1 MKKRRFCRGFA
12 VWLCI
17 CLGLTGCG
25 MFQNQKSPEAW
36 FKQTLGGLAGIDS
49 FKFSGEAAVRTQ
61 SEKGFRESLAYE
73 GILTEHD
80 KLTIRSMLPAQAA
93 GKNASNA
100 MRTSSYHAAES
111 GFRRQDGHWVHLF
124 SEGSAA
130 LGTSLA
136 RFNPLAQL
144 DAIDKLPKQIREA
157 SGAARGTKVL
167 RIELTPPAAKQWL
180 AEQLETEMDAVRKQA
195 EESGQGLSAKEKR
208 RLTDVW
214 NKGNGQM
221 KQMLEHAE
229 VEMVYYLTIDKR
241 TGFPVKLSSESD
253 IRYLN
258 LHHREEHE
266 QMVNDVAFHP

>member
-1 MKKRRFCRGFA
+1 MKKRRFCRGIA
-12 VWLCI
+12 VGLCI

-49 FKFSGEAAVRTQ
+49 FTFSGEAAVRTQ
-61 SEKGFRESLAYE
+61 SQKGFRESMAYE
-73 GILTEHD
+73 GTLTEHD

-93 GKNASNA
+93 GKQASQSL
-100 MRTSSYHAAES
+100 RTSNYHAAES

-124 SEGSAA
+124 SEGSTT

-167 RIELTPPAAKQWL
+167 RIELTPSAAKQWL
-180 AEQLETEMDAVRKQA
+180 SEQLATEMEAVRKEA
-195 EESGQGLSAKEKR
+195 EESDQALTAKER
-208 RLTDVW
+208 RQLTDVW

-221 KQMLEHAE
+221 KRMLEQAE
-229 VEMVYYLTIDKR
+229 VGMVYYLTVDKR
-241 TGFPVKLSSESD
+241 SGFPVKLSSESN

-258 LHHREEHE
+258 LHDREEHE
-266 QMVNDVAFHP
+266 QLVNNVAFHP